1 MTKLLVEQPQLAKDP
16 NFIKTEKEFS
26 ETSNVPLSNNKI
38 LAASIVVIKPNR
50 FSPRSDCEA
59 LSIPGSKGHTLKVQ
73 EIGSILFDQ
82 IFPLTH
88 IRLLNLSYRCN
99 LPIFVRSFFSNA
111 DVCLE

>member
-50 FSPRSDCEA
+50 FSPGPIVRHYQS
-59 LSIPGSKGHTLKVQ
+59 LVLKV
-73 EIGSILFDQ
+73 
-82 IFPLTH
+82 
-88 IRLLNLSYRCN
+88 IR
-99 LPIFVRSFFSNA
+99 
-111 DVCLE
+111 